1 MKQNAERRKKEKE
14 SENEI
19 KKQELEE
26 KVVKKSFKYQE
37 EGIKEESNIRGNQ

>member
-19 KKQELEE
+19 KKQELEQ
-26 KVVKKSFKYQE
+26 KIVKKA
-37 EGIKEESNIRGNQ
+37 